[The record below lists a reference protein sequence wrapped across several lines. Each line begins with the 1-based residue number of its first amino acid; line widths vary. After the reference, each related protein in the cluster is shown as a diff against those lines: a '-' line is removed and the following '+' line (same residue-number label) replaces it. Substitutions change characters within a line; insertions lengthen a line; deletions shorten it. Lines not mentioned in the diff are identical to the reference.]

1 MSGDIVLKVNEISKS
16 FPGTQA
22 LNKVSLDVRRGEAL
36 ALVGENGAGKSTLM
50 NIISG
55 VLPADGGSIFLNGKE
70 VVVNNP
76 REAQEQ
82 GIGFVHQEL
91 SLCNHVSVAE
101 NIFMSSHSDKTFLD
115 YKQMNK
121 KADALLAKFD
131 VDFKASDIVGTLN
144 VAQQQIVEIS
154 KALNLNTKLLIFDE
168 PTASLTEH
176 EIVELFAVIK
186 ELKKNGIAV
195 LYISHR
201 LDEIFE
207 ICERVTVLKDG
218 CYVDTFNICD
228 INSEDVIKAMVGRNI
243 ENLYPYKSTDI
254 GKTVFE
260 VKNFTAK
267 KKYKN
272 ISFELKQGEILGF
285 YGLVGSGR
293 TELMRG
299 LCGIDQKIAG
309 EMVLDGIKIDNKTYL
324 DAIENGMVY
333 ITENRKE
340 EGLFL
345 QMPVQ
350 RNLSVVVLADTLKG
364 LILDK
369 EKERDIARKYVRE
382 LKIKVADVG
391 YNVSTLSGGNQQK
404 IMIGKWLAAHP
415 RLIIMDEPTRGID
428 VGAKFEIHR
437 MIRGLVESGLGVIVI
452 TSDLPEAIGLCDRIV
467 VMCEGIISG
476 EVGVND
482 MTEEKVITCA
492 SKRDQQN

>member
-1 MSGDIVLKVNEISKS
+1 MISDVVLKVDEITKS
-16 FPGTQA
+16 FPGTLA
-22 LNKVSLDVRRGEAL
+22 LNKVSLDVRKGEAL

-50 NIISG
+50 NVISG
-55 VLPADGGSIFLNGKE
+55 VFPPDSGSIYLNGKE
-70 VVVNNP
+70 IVVGSP
-76 REAQEQ
+76 REALEQ

-101 NIFMSSHSDKTFLD
+101 NIFMSSQLD
-115 YKQMNK
+115 RRMLSYKEMNK

-154 KALNLNTKLLIFDE
+154 KALNIDTKLLIFDE

-176 EIVELFAVIK
+176 EIIELFSVIR

-207 ICERVTVLKDG
+207 ICERITVLKDG
-218 CYVDTFNICD
+218 CYIDTFNAQEVSSQD
-228 INSEDVIKAMVGRNI
+228 IVRAMVGRNI

-254 GKTVFE
+254 GGTILE
-260 VKNFTAK
+260 VKNYSAQK
-267 KKYKN
+267 NYKDV
-272 ISFELKQGEILGF
+272 SFELKKGEILGF

-299 LCGIDQKIAG
+299 LCGIDKKTSG
-309 EMVLDGIKIDNKTYL
+309 EVLLDNKKIDNKSYG
-324 DAIENGMVY
+324 DAIKNGIVY
-333 ITENRKE
+333 ITENRKD

-345 QMPVQ
+345 EMSAQS
-350 RNLSVVVLADTLKG
+350 NISVVVLKQTLKG
-364 LILDK
+364 LALDK
-369 EKERDIARKYVRE
+369 EKERDIARKHVRE
-382 LKIKVADVG
+382 LKIKVADLDYKVA
-391 YNVSTLSGGNQQK
+391 TLSGGNQQK
-404 IMIGKWLAAHP
+404 IMIGKWLASSP

-452 TSDLPEAIGLCDRIV
+452 TSDLPEAIGLCDRIL
-467 VMCEGIISG
+467 VMHEGALSG
-476 EVGVND
+476 EVDGDD
-482 MTEEKVITCA
+482 MTEENIIALA
-492 SKRDQQN
+492 SQRG